1 MLLTPSLEAARAVQL
16 LRTLYFSFSLEAQNS
31 EPQRE
36 RIFAPKTRV
45 LRTRKRGFLQQA
57 RAIVSE

>member
-1 MLLTPSLEAARAVQL
+1 MLLDPSLKAARAVQL
-16 LRTLYFSFSLEAQNS
+16 LRTLYFFSLEAQNFES
-31 EPQRE
+31 QRD

-57 RAIVSE
+57 CAIVSE